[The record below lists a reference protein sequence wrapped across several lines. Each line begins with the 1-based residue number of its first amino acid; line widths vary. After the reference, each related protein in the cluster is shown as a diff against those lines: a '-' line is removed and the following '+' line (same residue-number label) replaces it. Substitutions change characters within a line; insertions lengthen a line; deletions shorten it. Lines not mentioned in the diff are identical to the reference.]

1 MLNTT
6 NDEKEKMR
14 SEYLTVIDRQKK
26 EVAAL
31 NERMLQNN
39 RQGQSLDANVKA
51 LSEENDR
58 LRESL
63 VQSE

>member
-14 SEYLTVIDRQKK
+14 SEYLTVIERQKK
-26 EVAAL
+26 EIAAL

-39 RQGQSLDANVKA
+39 RQGQSLDANFKA
-51 LSEENDR
+51 LSEENER

-63 VQSE
+63 AQSE